1 LQSASVKNKNA
12 VRDEGYQI
20 ARRIVKHEELMQIMI
35 FSYMNVNENNGQA
48 MRETAREES
57 DQEQVS

>member
-1 LQSASVKNKNA
+1 M
-12 VRDEGYQI
+12 RDEEYQI

-35 FSYMNVNENNGQA
+35 FSHMNVNENNGQA